1 MQAFAS
7 FRRHCRHEVDGWSAS
22 TVFLGLLIVAPLA
35 AVLIG
40 VGTEGPKW
48 EHVKETVLTSYINNT
63 LILVV
68 TVSLLSILFAV
79 LPAWLVSTCEFPGR
93 RALEWLLV
101 MPLAIPTYVAAFV
114 YFQLPEEAIP
124 LLIEIRLK
132 FGVDAFLWAEIILR
146 YGVLSILLA
155 GVLYPYLYLA
165 VRTSFS
171 LQRKALIEASR
182 MLGKSITGT
191 FFKVA
196 LPLARPAMVAGL
208 SLIIMEVVNDYGAVN
223 FFGVPTLTEGIFRTW
238 FGLQDRNSA
247 VRIAALAM
255 GVILLVLVVERT
267 QRGRTRFS
275 ETDSSSAP
283 LSRQQLGF
291 LPALVAI
298 LVCAVPLGIG
308 LIYPVIILSKWAWM
322 TWEKVLKPEF
332 IEQLSRSLLLSI
344 GAAFFLTA
352 VALLFAYALKLHPT
366 RWMRLSN
373 RVSTIGYA
381 TPGAVI
387 AIGVMVTFGW
397 IDNLFG
403 QAVVSGTLF
412 TICFAYLVRFLAVAY
427 QPVSAGLTRVSDNL
441 DESSRILGKSS
452 LFTLCQIHM
461 PLVRGTLFG
470 AAMLVFVDIL
480 KELPL
485 TMILRPA
492 NFNTLSTTAF
502 GLAKEGR
509 IHECAVP
516 SLIIVAAGAIGL
528 AILNRYLRLN

>member
-1 MQAFAS
+1 MQAIAPI
-7 FRRHCRHEVDGWSAS
+7 RRHIRHEVDGWSAT
-22 TVFLGLLIVAPLA
+22 TVILGLLIVAPLI

-48 EHVKETVLTSYINNT
+48 DHVKETVLTGYINNT

-68 TVSLLSILFAV
+68 MVSLLSIIFAV

-93 RALEWLLV
+93 RVLEWLLV

-124 LLIEIRLK
+124 LLRKIRLNY
-132 FGVDAFLWAEIILR
+132 GVDAFLWAEMILR
-146 YGVLSILLA
+146 YGILSILLA

-171 LQRKALIEASR
+171 LQRKAVIEASR

-191 FFKVA
+191 FFNVA

-267 QRGRTRFS
+267 QRGKARFS
-275 ETDSSSAP
+275 ETGATSAP
-283 LSRQQLGF
+283 LSRQQLGIF
-291 LPALVAI
+291 PALGAI
-298 LVCAVPLGIG
+298 IVCLIPLAIG
-308 LIYPVIILSKWAWM
+308 LIYPVFQLSKWAWM

-332 IEQLSRSLLLSI
+332 LEQLGRSLLLSL
-344 GAAFFLTA
+344 GAAFLLTA
-352 VALLFAYALKLHPT
+352 VALLFAYALKLHST
-366 RWMRLSN
+366 KWMRLSN
-373 RVSTIGYA
+373 RISTIGYA

-397 IDNLFG
+397 IDDQFG
-403 QAVVSGTLF
+403 KAVVSGTLLA
-412 TICFAYLVRFLAVAY
+412 IGFAYLVRFLAVAY
-427 QPVSAGLTRVSDNL
+427 QPVGAGLTRVCDRL
-441 DESSRILGKSS
+441 DESSRILGKPPLAT
-452 LFTLCQIHM
+452 LFQIHV

-470 AAMLVFVDIL
+470 ASMLVFVDIL

-492 NFNTLSTTAF
+492 DFNTLSTTAF

-509 IHECAVP
+509 VHECAVP
-516 SLIIVAAGAIGL
+516 SLIIVGAGAIGL
-528 AILNRYLRLN
+528 AILNRYLRQN